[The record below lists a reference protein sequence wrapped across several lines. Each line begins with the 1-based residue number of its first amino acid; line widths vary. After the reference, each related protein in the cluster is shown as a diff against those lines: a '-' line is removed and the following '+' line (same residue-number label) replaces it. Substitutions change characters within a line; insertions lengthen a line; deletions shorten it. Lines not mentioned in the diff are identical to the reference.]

1 MAQNF
6 DTSDAPHI
14 TVAHCGGS
22 LSLVGTDPRGMT
34 VLGDENQIKV
44 ERQGESF
51 TVTANGDCD
60 IHCPP
65 GTSVTI
71 KQVNGD
77 LSVLGLSGPLAIESA
92 SRDVTLRDIGPTTL
106 RQAHGDLQV
115 RGVKGELK
123 VESVSG
129 DAQVRQVAGAVE
141 LKSVRGDLAAR
152 DLDGGAVVEHVSGDV
167 SLSTAL
173 AKGAAYRFQA
183 SGDISAKVDVGSGAR
198 LTLQGSEVH
207 CRLPLQTTERTTGR
221 VVGTLGD
228 GSAELTLQASGDLS
242 VTERGETWGW
252 AGEEQWES
260 AMGSWSLQ
268 FEAQMADMQRKLEER
283 LAGIPYVD
291 GEKVA
296 RRAQEAAERARR
308 QAQRTAERAQA
319 RAERAARRL
328 ARSKVAKH
336 EAHGHGM
343 RWSWSAPQ
351 PPKPPAEPVSDTER
365 MAILK
370 MVADK
375 KITADEASRL
385 LAALEGEA

>member
-1 MAQNF
+1 MAQSF

-14 TVAHCGGS
+14 TVARCGGS
-22 LSLVGTDPRGMT
+22 LSIVGTDPRGMT
-34 VLGDENQIKV
+34 VLGDESQIKI

-51 TVTANGDCD
+51 TVSANGDSN

-71 KQVNGD
+71 KQVSGD
-77 LSVLGLSGPLAIESA
+77 LSVLGLGGPLAIESA
-92 SRDVTLRDIGPTTL
+92 SGVVTLRDIGPTIL
-106 RQAHGDLQV
+106 RQARGDLKV
-115 RGVKGELK
+115 RGVTGDLK

-129 DAQVRQVAGAVE
+129 DAQVRQVSGAVE

-183 SGDISAKVDVGSGAR
+183 SGDISAKVEVGSGAR
-198 LTLQGSEVH
+198 LTLTGCEVH
-207 CRLPLQTTERTTGR
+207 CRLPLQTTERTASR
-221 VVGTLGD
+221 IVGTLGD

-242 VTERGETWGW
+242 VTERGETGGW
-252 AGEEQWES
+252 EGAGQWES
-260 AMGSWSLQ
+260 AMESWSQQ

-319 RAERAARRL
+319 RAERAAR
-328 ARSKVAKH
+328 KH
-336 EAHGHGM
+336 EGRGHAM

>member
-1 MAQNF
+1 MAQSF

-14 TVAHCGGS
+14 TVARCGGN
-22 LSLVGTDPRGMT
+22 LSIAGADPRGMT

-71 KQVNGD
+71 KQVSGD
-77 LSVLGLSGPLAIESA
+77 LSVLGLGGPLAIESA
-92 SRDVTLRDIGPTTL
+92 SGDVTLRDIGPTTL
-106 RQAHGDLQV
+106 RQASGDLEV

-129 DAQVRQVAGAVE
+129 DAKVRQVSGAVE

-183 SGDISAKVDVGSGAR
+183 SGDISVKVEVGSGAR
-198 LTLQGSEVH
+198 LTLKGSEVH
-207 CRLPLQTTERTTGR
+207 CRLPLQTTERTAGR
-221 VVGTLGD
+221 IVGTLGD

-242 VTERGETWGW
+242 VTERGETWDWEG
-252 AGEEQWES
+252 AGQWES
-260 AMGSWSLQ
+260 AMGSWSQQ

-319 RAERAARRL
+319 RAERAAR
-328 ARSKVAKH
+328 KH

-351 PPKPPAEPVSDTER
+351 PPKPPKPPAEPVSDTER

>member
-34 VLGDENQIKV
+34 VLGDENQLVV

-65 GTSVTI
+65 GTSVTV

-77 LSVLGLSGPLAIESA
+77 LSVLGLGGPLAIESA
-92 SRDVTLRDIGPTTL
+92 SGDVTLRDIGPTTL
-106 RQAHGDLQV
+106 RQARGDLEV

-123 VESVSG
+123 VESASG

-173 AKGAAYRFQA
+173 AKGATYRFQA

-198 LTLQGSEVH
+198 LTLKGSEVH
-207 CRLPLQTTERTTGR
+207 CRLPLQTTERTVDR
-221 VVGTLGD
+221 VIGTLGD

-260 AMGSWSLQ
+260 AMGSWSQQ

-283 LAGIPYVD
+283 LASIPYVD

-319 RAERAARRL
+319 RAERAAR
-328 ARSKVAKH
+328 KH
-336 EAHGHGM
+336 EARGHGM

-351 PPKPPAEPVSDTER
+351 PPKPPRPPAEPVSDTER

>member
-1 MAQNF
+1 MAQSF
-6 DTSDAPHI
+6 DTSDAPHV
-14 TVAHCGGS
+14 TVARCGGN
-22 LSLVGTDPRGMT
+22 LSIVGADPRGLA

-51 TVTANGDCD
+51 TVSANGDCD
-60 IHCPP
+60 IHCSP
-65 GTSVTI
+65 GASVTV
-71 KQVNGD
+71 KQVGGD
-77 LSVLGLSGPLAIESA
+77 LSVLGLGGPLAIESA
-92 SRDVTLRDIGPTTL
+92 SGDVTLRDIGPATL
-106 RQAHGDLQV
+106 RQARGDLEV

-123 VESVSG
+123 IESVSG
-129 DAQVRQVAGAVE
+129 DAQVRRVSGAVE
-141 LKSVRGDLAAR
+141 LKSVQGDLAAR
-152 DLDGGAVVEHVSGDV
+152 DLDGGAAVEHVSGDA

-173 AKGAAYRFQA
+173 AKGMKYRIQA

-198 LTLQGSEVH
+198 LSLKGSEVH
-207 CRLPLQTTERTTGR
+207 CRLPLQTTERTGNS

-242 VTERGETWGW
+242 VTERGEAWGR

-260 AMGSWSLQ
+260 AMESWSQQ

-308 QAQRTAERAQA
+308 QAQRSAERAQA
-319 RAERAARRL
+319 RAERAAR
-328 ARSKVAKH
+328 KH
-336 EAHGHGM
+336 EGRGM
-343 RWSWSAPQ
+343 RWSWSPPQAPR

>member
-1 MAQNF
+1 MAQSF
-6 DTSDAPHI
+6 DTSDAPHL
-14 TVAHCGGS
+14 TVARCGGN
-22 LSLVGTDPRGMT
+22 LSIVGTDQRKVA

-51 TVTANGDCD
+51 TVTTNGDCD

-65 GTSVTI
+65 GASVTLR
-71 KQVNGD
+71 QVGGN

-92 SRDVTLRDIGPTTL
+92 SGDVTLRDIGPATL
-106 RQAHGDLQV
+106 RQARGDLEV

-123 VESVSG
+123 IESVSG
-129 DAQVRQVAGAVE
+129 DAKVRQVSGAVE
-141 LKSVRGDLAAR
+141 LKSVQGDLAAR
-152 DLDGGAVVEHVSGDV
+152 DLDGGAMVEHVSGDI
-167 SLSTAL
+167 SLSTVL
-173 AKGAAYRFQA
+173 AKGMKYHFQA
-183 SGDISAKVDVGSGAR
+183 SGDISAKVEVDTGAR
-198 LTLQGSEVH
+198 LTLTGSEVH
-207 CRLPLQTTERTTGR
+207 CRLPLQTTEHTASRI
-221 VVGTLGD
+221 VGTLGD

-242 VTERGETWGW
+242 VTERSETWGW

-260 AMGSWSLQ
+260 AMESWSQQ

-283 LAGIPYVD
+283 LAGIPYVNS
-291 GEKVA
+291 EKVA

-308 QAQRTAERAQA
+308 QAQRAAERAQA
-319 RAERAARRL
+319 RAERAAR
-328 ARSKVAKH
+328 KH
-336 EAHGHGM
+336 EHRGHAV
-343 RWSWSAPQ
+343 RWSWSPPQ
-351 PPKPPAEPVSDTER
+351 PSKPPAEPVSDTER

>member
-1 MAQNF
+1 MAQSF
-6 DTSDAPHI
+6 DTSDSPHL
-14 TVAHCGGS
+14 TVARCGGN
-22 LSLVGTDPRGMT
+22 LSIVGTDQRGLA

-60 IHCPP
+60 VHCPP
-65 GTSVTI
+65 GASVTL
-71 KQVNGD
+71 KQVSGD
-77 LSVLGLSGPLAIESA
+77 LSVLGLGGPLAIESA
-92 SRDVTLRDIGPTTL
+92 SGMVTLRDIGPTTL
-106 RQAHGDLQV
+106 RQACGDLEV
-115 RGVKGELK
+115 RGVTGELK

-129 DAQVRQVAGAVE
+129 DAKVRQVSGAVE
-141 LKSVRGDLAAR
+141 LKSVHGDLAAR
-152 DLDGGAVVEHVSGDV
+152 DLDGGAVAEHVSGDV

-198 LTLQGSEVH
+198 VTLKGSEVH
-207 CRLPLQTTERTTGR
+207 CRLPLQTTERTASR
-221 VVGTLGD
+221 IVGTLGD

-260 AMGSWSLQ
+260 AMESWSQQ

-291 GEKVA
+291 SEKVA

-319 RAERAARRL
+319 RAERAAR
-328 ARSKVAKH
+328 KH
-336 EAHGHGM
+336 EHRGHAM

-385 LAALEGEA
+385 LTALEGEA